1 MAAKKPSSK
10 IRRLFVLDTNVLLH
24 DPYCL
29 FRFAEH
35 DIFVPFVTLEELD
48 NKKAGS
54 ADVNRNARQATRLIE
69 EVVSQ
74 EGDMSSGYALKT
86 VSGTARGRL
95 FVQQHGLPFLE
106 NEHLRKNDNLYL
118 SVLHHLSKD
127 ARWDEVRMVS
137 KDINLRIKARAMG
150 FIAEDYRHDHAIE
163 DADLIYKG
171 LREVAEETFYAQP
184 DLRSWTD
191 EGIHYVEVSATDYIP
206 NEFIR
211 LLPSGS
217 LLRVLEVAKDEGITL
232 FEHVEDYS
240 KPRNAVLG
248 VCARTTE
255 QSAAFSLLLDPEVD
269 LVALL
274 GPAGTGKTLLALSS
288 ALEQVEA
295 GRYES
300 ILFTRAATPLG
311 EDIGF
316 LPGSE
321 EEKMTPWLGAMFDNI
336 EYLATSIEERDGIG
350 AAHKFKQFAKENIDI
365 RAMTF
370 MRGRTFHRRFVI
382 IDEAQNLTPA
392 QVKAL
397 ITRAGEGAKIV
408 VLGNL
413 AQIDSPYLT
422 ETSSGLAYLVERF
435 KGWAHFGSLVLGSG
449 ERSRLA
455 SEANSR
461 L

>member
-1 MAAKKPSSK
+1 
-10 IRRLFVLDTNVLLH
+10 
-24 DPYCL
+24 
-29 FRFAEH
+29 
-35 DIFVPFVTLEELD
+35 
-48 NKKAGS
+48 
-54 ADVNRNARQATRLIE
+54 
-69 EVVSQ
+69 
-74 EGDMSSGYALKT
+74 
-86 VSGTARGRL
+86 
-95 FVQQHGLPFLE
+95 
-106 NEHLRKNDNLYL
+106 
-118 SVLHHLSKD
+118 
-127 ARWDEVRMVS
+127 MVS

-150 FIAEDYRHDHAIE
+150 FLAEDYRHDHAIE
-163 DADLIYKG
+163 DADLIYRG
-171 LREVAEETFYAQP
+171 LREVAEDTFYAQA

-191 EGIHYVEVSATDYIP
+191 DGVHYVEVSVTDYIP

-211 LLPSGS
+211 LIPSGS

-240 KPRNAVLG
+240 KPRKAVLG

-288 ALEQVEA
+288 ALKQVEA
-295 GRYES
+295 GRYDNV
-300 ILFTRAATPLG
+300 LFTRAATPLG

-321 EEKMTPWLGAMFDNI
+321 EEKMAPWLGAMFDNI

-435 KGWAHFGSLVLGSG
+435 KGWAHFGSLVLKSG

-455 SEANSR
+455 SEANNR

>member
-1 MAAKKPSSK
+1 MAPKKSPVKS
-10 IRRLFVLDTNVLLH
+10 RRLFVLDTNVLLH
-24 DPYCL
+24 DPYSI

-35 DIFVPFVTLEELD
+35 DVFIPFVTLEELD

-74 EGDMSSGYALKT
+74 EGDMSAGYPLKT
-86 VSGTARGRL
+86 VSGSSLGRL
-95 FVQQHGLPFLE
+95 FVQQHALPFLK

-127 ARWDEVRMVS
+127 SRWEEVRMVS

-150 FIAEDYRHDHAIE
+150 FVAEDYRHDHAIE

-171 LREVAEETFYAQP
+171 LREMPEEAFYAQP
-184 DLRSWTD
+184 DVRSWVYD
-191 EGIHYVEVSATDYIP
+191 GVNLAEVAAVGYVP

-211 LLPSGS
+211 LTPSGL
-217 LLRVLEVAKDEGITL
+217 LLRVLEVNREKGVTL
-232 FEHVEDYS
+232 FEHVADYS
-240 KPRNAVLG
+240 KPRNAVFG
-248 VCARTTE
+248 VCARTVE

-274 GPAGTGKTLLALSS
+274 GPAGTGKTLMALSS

-295 GRYES
+295 GHYEN
-300 ILFTRAATPLG
+300 ILFTRAAMPLG

-336 EYLATSIEERDGIG
+336 EFLAANIEEREGVA
-350 AAHKFKQFAKENIDI
+350 AAHKFKEFAKENIEI

-392 QVKAL
+392 QMKAL

-435 KGWAHFGSLVLGSG
+435 KGWEHFGSLVLESG

-455 SEANSR
+455 SEANNR